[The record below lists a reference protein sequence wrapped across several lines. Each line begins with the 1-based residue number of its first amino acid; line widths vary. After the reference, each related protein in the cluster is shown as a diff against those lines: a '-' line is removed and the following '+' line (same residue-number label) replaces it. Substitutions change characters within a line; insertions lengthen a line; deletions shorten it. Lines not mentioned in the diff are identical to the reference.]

1 MTAHADPA
9 VTRVARDCPLLTRAQ
24 SLAAFAGGGKLLTAK
39 GVLRRAEIG
48 PACAAAGLPDPGRVV
63 SAADVAP
70 LHRAWVAAQGAGL
83 LMLGHDRAHGAAP
96 DSDALD
102 RWRSGLAAVLRTESD
117 DDRRLGAAIAC
128 RAVLSV
134 LITAPGLDGR
144 WFGDAL
150 EGVLEALPPADR
162 YAGYV
167 AFRRDRIAE
176 TGALELLA
184 EGGAVDAVTR
194 TVTPLGRWAVD
205 VLAEPV
211 VVAPAW
217 ADDEILQLRIDLGR
231 FRPPVWRRVEVPA
244 GTTLGQLHRIVQV
257 LFEWADDHLHVFEI
271 DGRSYADPIHDLGGC
286 ADEDDLALMVA
297 LPRAGATLRYRYDLG
312 DCWDHVVRLENVLP
326 ARRGAGPVC
335 VEGRGGAPVEDWPD
349 EEPPPPPGDLG
360 PPPSTARRPG

>member
-1 MTAHADPA
+1 
-9 VTRVARDCPLLTRAQ
+9 
-24 SLAAFAGGGKLLTAK
+24 
-39 GVLRRAEIG
+39 
-48 PACAAAGLPDPGRVV
+48 
-63 SAADVAP
+63 
-70 LHRAWVAAQGAGL
+70 
-83 LMLGHDRAHGAAP
+83 MLGHDRAHGAAP

-144 WFGDAL
+144 WFGGAL

-271 DGRSYADPIHDLGGC
+271 DGRSYADPIHDLGDAPTRTTSLSWSPCRGPGRRC
-286 ADEDDLALMVA
+286 ATATTSA
-297 LPRAGATLRYRYDLG
+297 TAGPRRPAGEPATG
-312 DCWDHVVRLENVLP
+312 E
-326 ARRGAGPVC
+326 ARRGSRLRRRPRWRPRPGLARRGTASAAGRSGTTTEYRP
-335 VEGRGGAPVEDWPD
+335 
-349 EEPPPPPGDLG
+349 
-360 PPPSTARRPG
+360 RRPG